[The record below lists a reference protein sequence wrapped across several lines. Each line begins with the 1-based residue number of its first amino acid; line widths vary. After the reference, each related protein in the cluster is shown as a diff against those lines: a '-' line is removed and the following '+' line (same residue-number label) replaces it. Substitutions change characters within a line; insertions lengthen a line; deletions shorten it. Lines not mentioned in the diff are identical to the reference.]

1 MSNQISL
8 HNVTQVE
15 VVANEKLST
24 ETYTRDIIIT
34 QRVPIFDRKAN
45 DAGIDYIENEFSIT
59 LFGDKQEQIKVS
71 V

>member
-15 VVANEKLST
+15 VVANDKLST

-34 QRVPIFDRKAN
+34 QRVPIFDTKAN

>member
-8 HNVTQVE
+8 HNVTEVE

-24 ETYTRDIIIT
+24 ETYTRDIVIT
-34 QRVPIFDRKAN
+34 QREPIFNVEAN
-45 DAGIDYIENEFSIT
+45 DAGIDYIERTFSIT